1 MINLCWKP
9 ERVRDVINIDADFVP
24 DSVFWAVDNEVPLTF
39 REGEAEAT
47 LSLTTDEL
55 VERFLDPA
63 RGHYQLAV
71 LGPAGTGKSHF
82 IHRIRQ
88 RVQDRPG
95 LEILAVRRLETNLRA
110 ILEQLIARLPGQQR
124 ERYRAELE
132 KAGPALSTPEVQKST
147 LLDSLAQAL
156 EEDIRRPDSGIDPEL
171 ENALLASLPN
181 MLRDPYL
188 RSEKFLKQGEVV
200 PELVDRLFSNRE
212 GKRLEDRVLFERSNL
227 PLEGITL
234 QNCALQ
240 AREAIEIFL
249 YNSDRYVPATLDVIN
264 RNLDRAIARALNFS
278 GDQLG
283 NLMGEIRAY
292 LKAQG
297 KELVILFEEFA
308 RLQGYDAAMLSA
320 LLVQGGD
327 KLCNVRW
334 ALACTTGRFR
344 ELPDTVR
351 TRMDG
356 IVDMEGAPPKHSITA
371 FAGRYL
377 NAVRLGREGLER
389 AFTDARERGVPSACN
404 TCSVRNTCMEA
415 FGTTPEGYSLYP
427 FTEAALNTMALRINP
442 EAETRFNPRSFQ
454 KNVLRPV
461 LVDEA
466 PALVAG
472 EFPTASLLARMGG
485 SKLPV
490 AERDRLTEKAGRQF
504 ERYLSLL
511 QLWSNGSLQN
521 PPESVMRRFGLE
533 PLQGLDTYASKGKK
547 GDGTNKP
554 DPPYP
559 PTRSERDPVSVKL
572 TAWVEGGHLDQTL
585 AQRLR
590 QALFPLIER
599 AIDWDALGLR
609 PTTFSGATSSPARP
623 FRNVSIA
630 FVRQVTMGGPVPPVR
645 LELPLQ
651 LDDQGFTR
659 AAVAFEALLKIE
671 KTGEWGAGHGLAGL
685 AALSELVEACAA
697 EVVRQ
702 IEGLRGSPKKWDPIA
717 GAVELLLVG
726 SALSGALLPSQA
738 NTDEGLLEALFKE
751 MPQDTPSTARE
762 LREVYDSLRQKRTA
776 LQDLLRAHITVAKGG
791 HAGRFI
797 NPIVPL
803 AAARHLRRRKWKLE
817 RCPDTLSDPYRS
829 VGDLYLTVQSQLPT
843 ALSTERAERAS
854 WVSEVEHAL
863 GSKPDKQ
870 SVLEAVRQALDAA
883 AQGGLPGPRAHLEE
897 ARDRFAGVQFAAAL
911 DASRRIKDA
920 DPPESEL
927 PSFGRAHRNAVDATR
942 DLIQRWDRFLANVEG
957 EVKVRRAD
965 HASIEVERE
974 TVRLRS
980 ALAGLIQEMSD
991 LQAMEASREL
1001 A

>member
-1 MINLCWKP
+1 MVNLCWNP
-9 ERVRDVINIDADFVP
+9 DRVRDVVNIDADFVP

-39 REGEAEAT
+39 KEGEGEAV

-71 LGPAGTGKSHF
+71 LGPAGTGKSHL

-110 ILEQLIARLPGQQR
+110 ILEQLITRLPGQQR

-132 KAGPALSTPEVQKST
+132 KAGPALSTPDVQKGT

-156 EEDIRRPDSGIDPEL
+156 EEDTRRPDSGIDPEL
-171 ENALLASLPN
+171 EEALLASLPN

-188 RSEKFLKQGEVV
+188 RNEKFLKQGEVV

-212 GKRLEDRVLFERSNL
+212 GKRLEEQVLFERNNL
-227 PLEGITL
+227 PLEGVTL
-234 QNCALQ
+234 LNCALQ

-249 YNSDRYVPATLDVIN
+249 YDSDRYVPATLGVIN
-264 RNLDRAIARALNFS
+264 RNLDRAITRALNFS

-283 NLMGEIRAY
+283 NLMSEIRAY
-292 LKAQG
+292 LKTQG

-327 KLCNVRW
+327 TLCNVRW

-356 IVDMEGAPPKHSITA
+356 IVDMEGAPPKHSIKT

-377 NAVRLGREGLER
+377 NAVRLGREQLER
-389 AFTDARERGVPSACN
+389 SFADARETGVPNAC
-404 TCSVRNTCMEA
+404 TSCSVRSTCMEA
-415 FGTTPEGYSLYP
+415 FGVTPEGYSLYP
-427 FTEAALNTMALRINP
+427 YTEAALNTMALRTNP
-442 EAETRFNPRSFQ
+442 EVDTRFNPRSFQ
-454 KNVLRPV
+454 KTVLRPV

-466 PALVAG
+466 HALLAD

-485 SKLPV
+485 STFPV
-490 AERDRLTEKAGRQF
+490 DERERLREKAGSRF

-511 QLWSNGSLQN
+511 QLWSDGRLKN
-521 PPESVMRRFGLE
+521 PPESLMRRFGLE
-533 PLQGLDTYASKGKK
+533 PLQGLDTYASKGPEV
-547 GDGTNKP
+547 DGP
-554 DPPYP
+554 DELLP
-559 PTRSERDPVSVKL
+559 PTPPTPVERDPVSVKL
-572 TAWVEGGHLDQTL
+572 TAWVEGGYLDQTL

-599 AIDWDALGLR
+599 AIDWDGLGLLR
-609 PTTFSGATSSPARP
+609 TAFSGATSAPARP

-651 LDDQGFTR
+651 QDDQGFTR
-659 AAVAFEALLKIE
+659 AAIAFEELLKIE
-671 KTGEWGAGHGLAGL
+671 KTGDWRAGRGLAGL

-702 IEGLRGSPKKWDPIA
+702 IQGLQGNPKKWDPIA
-717 GAVELLLVG
+717 GTVELLLVG
-726 SALSGALLPSQA
+726 SALGGALSSTQSQ
-738 NTDEGLLEALFKE
+738 TDEGLLEALFKE
-751 MPQDTPSTARE
+751 ISPDAPSSTSELKDVYAALLKKRE
-762 LREVYDSLRQKRTA
+762 E
-776 LQDLLRAHITVAKGG
+776 LQNLLRAHITAAKGG
-791 HAGRFI
+791 QQGRFI
-797 NPIVPL
+797 NPITPL
-803 AAARHLRRRKWKLE
+803 VAARLLRRRKWKLE
-817 RCPDTLSDPYRS
+817 RCPETLADPYRN
-829 VGDLYLTVQSQLPT
+829 VGDLYVTVQSKLRT
-843 ALSTERAERAS
+843 ALTAEQAERAS
-854 WVSEVEHAL
+854 WVDEIEQAL
-863 GSKPDKQ
+863 GSKPDRQ
-870 SVLEAVRQALDAA
+870 SVLEAVRQALDMA
-883 AQGGLPGPRAHLEE
+883 AQGGLPGPRALLES
-897 ARDRFAGVQFAAAL
+897 ARDGFAGVQFAAAL
-911 DASRRIKDA
+911 EASRRIKDA
-920 DPPESEL
+920 HPPESEL

-942 DLIQRWDRFLANVEG
+942 KLIHRWDEFLANVEG

-974 TVRLRS
+974 TARLRS
-980 ALAGLIQEMSD
+980 ALAGLIQEISD
-991 LQAMEASREL
+991 LQTLEASREL